1 MENIKATIK
10 SFLEKYELNNKS
22 QTYLVA
28 FSGGFDSMCLLDAL
42 KKVAQTNKIVAL
54 HLNHKWRGEES
65 DNEEINCRDFCQK
78 IGLEFYSENLSSDI
92 PKTETA
98 AREARYKFFEK
109 CSEKFDSKIVFTA
122 HNKNDNA
129 ETLIY
134 RICTGTGITGLQ
146 GIAPHREIYYR
157 PLLTVSRD
165 LIETYCKNNS
175 LCPNFDSSN
184 SDTKYKRNYIR
195 AKIIPEILTVNPNAI
210 DKINSLSDI
219 AKEETQLL
227 DEYMAIVLSKI
238 TDGNRIK
245 TRKFFAQSVAMQKR
259 IIYKIFQDYGLE
271 YDKTKILNVLEFLS
285 ENSELKSGKTCS
297 LTSNLWVFVN
307 CNYFEIITKK
317 SENMPQFHILR
328 EGIFENNGYV
338 FELEKF
344 EKEVKKFPPS
354 DESVAY
360 VDLSKF
366 SINFEIRTR
375 QDGDYICP
383 YGLKGSQ
390 KLKKYLN
397 SRKIPNYQKD
407 LLLFLTND
415 KEVLWAIN
423 LGISDKIKVVGR
435 PTHRMKFY
443 KKEQ

>member
-10 SFLEKYELNNKS
+10 SFLNEYELNSKS

-28 FSGGFDSMCLLDAL
+28 FSGGFDSMCLLDVL
-42 KKVAQTNKIVAL
+42 KKVAPKNRIVAL
-54 HLNHKWRGEES
+54 HLNHKWRGIES
-65 DNEEINCRDFCQK
+65 DSEEDNCRNFCKK
-78 IGLEFYSENLSSDI
+78 IGVEFYCESLSANI

-98 AREARYKFFEK
+98 ARDARYEFFEN
-109 CSEKFDSKIVFTA
+109 CSRKFDSKIIFTA

-134 RICTGTGITGLQ
+134 RICMGTGVSGLQ
-146 GIAPHREIYYR
+146 GIAPHRDIYYR
-157 PLLTVSRD
+157 PLLTVSRN
-165 LIETYCKNNS
+165 LIEEYCKNNS
-175 LCPNFDSSN
+175 LCPNVDSSN
-184 SDTKYKRNYIR
+184 SDIKYKRNFIR
-195 AKIIPEILTVNPNAI
+195 AKILPEIMNLNPNAV

-227 DEYMAIVLSKI
+227 NEYLQIVLAKI
-238 TDGNRIK
+238 VDGNRFR
-245 TRKFFAQSVAMQKR
+245 TSKFFAQSEAMQKR

-271 YDKTKILNVLEFLS
+271 YDQSKILYILNFLI
-285 ENSELKSGKTCS
+285 ENKTSKSGKTCS
-297 LTSNLWVFVN
+297 LTSDLWIFIN
-307 CNYFEIITKK
+307 ENYFEVISKK
-317 SENMPQFHILR
+317 SEKLPYFHILH
-328 EGIFENNGYV
+328 EGIFENEGYI

-344 EKEVKKFPPS
+344 EKDVRKFPQAN
-354 DESVAY
+354 DNVAY

-366 SINFEIRTR
+366 LINFEIRPR

-383 YGLKGSQ
+383 YGMKGSQ

-397 SRKIPNYQKD
+397 AKKIPNHQKD
-407 LLLFLTND
+407 SLLFLTND
-415 KEVLWAIN
+415 NEVFWAIN
-423 LGISDKIKVVGR
+423 LGISDKIKVIGR